1 MNLKDRGNKKWN
13 SLMLVEHQ
21 RKLREL
27 KLSENNQEKPELDQQ
42 QLADINL
49 KIQKALNEN
58 STLKII
64 YYENKKIKNA
74 TGRILKIQEYKK
86 EVKIKTNSDQFLTL
100 AFEQIIEVTL

>member
-27 KLSENNQEKPELDQQ
+27 KLNENNQDKPELDQQ
-42 QLADINL
+42 QLADINF
-49 KIQKALNEN
+49 KIQKSLNEN
-58 STLKII
+58 LTLKII
-64 YYENKKIKNA
+64 YYENKKIKNT
-74 TGRILKIQEYKK
+74 TGKILKIQEYKK
-86 EVKIKTNSDQFLTL
+86 EVKIKTNSDQFLAL